1 MLVILM
7 DTSNDE
13 TGELVVIGKAEELV
27 VVLLFVRV
35 IEVVVKLVE
44 NVVFIWVVELI
55 VVKLVVDVGS
65 VISVV
70 PFVVELYVDR
80 MTVVLEVMVF
90 IDIDCKVSVIEVFVV
105 VLFVCVC
112 VVVVVKLAMDV
123 AWVVSVVL
131 IGETVLL
138 NGVVVDGIEL
148 VIDVDDVVVESKRIR
163 IIK

>member
-1 MLVILM
+1 M

-13 TGELVVIGKAEELV
+13 IGKLVVVSWVGELV
-27 VVLLFVRV
+27 VVLLFVGI

-44 NVVFIWVVELI
+44 DVVCIWVAV

>member
-1 MLVILM
+1 M